1 MGKGCSEDLVSYQD
15 RQRER
20 LKRTGHDL
28 VGGRAGWELQSKRE
42 RKPGM
47 ILPEKGKKKF
57 KKIVFCSIVVPCKLL
72 L

>member
-47 ILPEKGKKKF
+47 ILPDKGKKKF